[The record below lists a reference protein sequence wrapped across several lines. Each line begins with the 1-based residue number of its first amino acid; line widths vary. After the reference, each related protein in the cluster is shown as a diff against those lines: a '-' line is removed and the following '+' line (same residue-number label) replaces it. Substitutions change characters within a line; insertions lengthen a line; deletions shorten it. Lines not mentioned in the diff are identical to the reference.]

1 MKKER
6 EIKKATE
13 GKGETVKEA
22 IENAIAEAEQE
33 IKQAKEEE
41 IGEEA
46 SYYLKKVDKGMENVE
61 SQLQQIDDMETFLK
75 NAFGDADWED
85 DEEEE
90 KKE

>member
-1 MKKER
+1 
-6 EIKKATE
+6 
-13 GKGETVKEA
+13 
-22 IENAIAEAEQE
+22 
-33 IKQAKEEE
+33 
-41 IGEEA
+41 
-46 SYYLKKVDKGMENVE
+46 MENVE